1 MLNTDTV
8 AAVAAQLEAAQVN
21 RQQIQQVS
29 RTYPQMTIDDAYA
42 VQQEWVRHKIAAG
55 REVRGHKIG
64 LTSRAMQRSSNIDEP
79 DYGVLLDDMFFHDGA
94 ELPADRFIVPRVEVE
109 LAFILDRALS
119 GPRCSVVDVLDA
131 TRYVMPALEIID
143 ARIEQV
149 DPETG
154 RTRTVFDTISD
165 NAANAAV
172 VLGGNPVRPNVID
185 LRWVSALC
193 YRNAVIEESGVAAA
207 VLNHP
212 AVGVAWL
219 ANRLGA
225 RGVTLQPGDV
235 ILSGSFTRPVQARP
249 GDTFHVDYGPLGSI
263 SCRFGRLDE
272 SAGHAS

>member
-1 MLNTDTV
+1 MLSPETV
-8 AAVAAQLEAAQVN
+8 SALAAQLEAAQLSR
-21 RQQIQQVS
+21 RQMPQVS
-29 RTYPQMTIDDAYA
+29 RAYPQMDIDDAYA
-42 VQQEWVRHKIAAG
+42 VQQAWVRHKIATG
-55 REVRGHKIG
+55 RVARGHKIG
-64 LTSRAMQRSSNIDEP
+64 LTSRAMQRSSSIEEP
-79 DYGVLLDDMFFHDGA
+79 DYGVLLDDMFFDDGA

-119 GPRCSVVDVLDA
+119 GPRCTVVDVLDA

-149 DPETG
+149 DGETG
-154 RTRTVFDTISD
+154 RTRTVLDTISD

-172 VLGGNPVRPNVID
+172 VLGGNPFRPNDID

-212 AVGVAWL
+212 AMGVAWL
-219 ANRLGA
+219 ANRLGP

-235 ILSGSFTRPVQARP
+235 ILSGSFTSPVPARP
-249 GDTFHVDYGPLGSI
+249 GDTFHVDYGPLGSV
-263 SCRFGRLDE
+263 SCHFGDDE
-272 SAGHAS
+272 SASHDG